1 MIGETIRD
9 NYGFISAV
17 IKWEQEHP
25 YSFSF
30 ILTLLFV
37 SFLLFYTP
45 SLEITEED
53 ITPSEHIQFIDISQI
68 EARAP
73 KRIVK
78 KQVSTEKGDMSE
90 SAPNIERAV
99 GTSDDP
105 NAVDIA
111 FFPNIA
117 PPKPIRKL
125 KKIYPKIARE
135 MNIEAII
142 NVELLITANG
152 RVRNVDILGIRLT
165 KALPTEMHMKISRAF
180 ARDAIKI
187 LLGAR
192 FTPPIVNGKRVPI
205 KMELP
210 LRFRLE

>member
-1 MIGETIRD
+1 MIEETIQD
-9 NYGFISAV
+9 NTGFLSRV
-17 IKWEQEHP
+17 KRLEEGHP

-30 ILTLLFV
+30 ILALLFV
-37 SFLLFYTP
+37 SYLLFYTP
-45 SLEITEED
+45 SLEISEED
-53 ITPSEHIQFIDISQI
+53 YTPTEHIQFIDITQI

-78 KQVSTEKGDMSE
+78 KQFSIKEGDVSE
-90 SAPNIERAV
+90 SAANIERAV

-117 PPKPIRKL
+117 PPKPIGKL
-125 KKIYPKIARE
+125 KKLYPKIAKE

-142 NVELLITANG
+142 NVELLIATNG
-152 RVRNVDILGIRLT
+152 KVRNVDILGIRLT
-165 KALPTEMHMKISRAF
+165 KALPTKMHIKISSVF
-180 ARDAIKI
+180 ARDARKI
-187 LLGAR
+187 LLGAQ